1 MNLTRY
7 DPFTGFGFSGLPADL
22 NRYFGRWLPEEEGNT
37 LMTGWIPAVDIK
49 ETDDAYTIDVDIPGV
64 DAKDIEVTLEN
75 GQLSIS
81 GKRDE
86 EKTEKH
92 EHFRRTER
100 VSGQFFRRFMLP
112 GTTDA
117 ETVRA
122 RSEKGVL
129 EITVPKSVKHKAR
142 RIEVNA

>member
-7 DPFTGFGFSGLPADL
+7 DPFTGVPVDL
-22 NRYFGRWLPEEEGNT
+22 NRFFGRFLPEDEGNALT
-37 LMTGWIPAVDIK
+37 TGWLPAVDIK

-64 DAKDIEVTLEN
+64 NAKDIEVTLEN

-81 GKRDE
+81 GKREE

-92 EHFRRTER
+92 EHYRRTER

-122 RSEKGVL
+122 RSENGVL

-142 RIEVNA
+142 RIAVNA